1 MIRIPVN
8 PSEADISPQV
18 VQAMTASGCQ
28 LWRNNRG
35 TTKYGQRWVRYGV
48 GPNGAADWI
57 GFLPVR
63 ITPAMVG
70 QYIAVFVSA
79 ETKRPKGAKYETDQF
94 KWRDRVWAAG
104 GIAGI
109 CHSWEQGRAMVSDF
123 FARFKTQAKK
133 PAYPQK

>member
-1 MIRIPVN
+1 MTPAQASQ
-8 PSEADISPQV
+8 SEAETSPQV

-28 LWRNNRG
+28 LFRNNRG
-35 TTKYGQRWVRYGV
+35 CTKYGQRWVRYGV

-63 ITPAMVG
+63 VTPEMVG
-70 QYIAVFVSA
+70 HYVAIFVSA
-79 ETKRPKGAKYETDQF
+79 ETKRPKGAEYDANQF
-94 KWRDRVWAAG
+94 KWRDRVRAAG

-109 CHSWEQGRAMVSDF
+109 THSWEQGRALVTDF

-133 PAYPQK
+133 RAYPQI